1 MTNLL
6 LLLYQQVIVD
16 IFSAQYLDT
25 KILSTVTLRKKIKFS
40 FSPFCTGKQALAPQ
54 NQPIE
59 ARQTPPQQHPSGA
72 GAPPPPQSINLE
84 QPPPV
89 RPVQPHPAPPRASR
103 PRPRPRPGPQ
113 RRPGPG
119 ILCAAKS
126 FASEIRLKDEAF
138 MKKQLDCVL
147 DKGPCD
153 KTGNLIKRTFR

>member
-1 MTNLL
+1 MFQHKVLENK
-6 LLLYQQVIVD
+6 
-16 IFSAQYLDT
+16 T
-25 KILSTVTLRKKIKFS
+25 KF
-40 FSPFCTGKQALAPQ
+40 FPFFTGKQVLVPQ

-59 ARQTPPQQHPSGA
+59 ARQTPPQLPPTA
-72 GAPPPPQSINLE
+72 GAPPPPQSLNSE

-89 RPVQPHPAPPRASR
+89 RPVQPPPGPPRGAR

-113 RRPGPG
+113 RRPQPG

-153 KTGNLIKRTFR
+153 KTGNLIKRMFH